1 MTQSLSSTTSSSS
14 IPLLKEILLNL
25 IDIFIPYLT
34 RSRED
39 EYFIVLK
46 LLLCNIYPYILPN
59 FIEPLVK
66 ALINKY
72 SLRSLSHR
80 DALLV
85 LIHCITECPT
95 INQDLL
101 PLHAFPI
108 PSKYTDFVTY
118 RYGDTL
124 SCVDAFDS
132 SMIDTEEFENN
143 SQIIIDSLNTVIYYC
158 ISNNDEENENNNIN
172 NHYNHNT
179 NVNEDDERSNGSD
192 DIRYDSP
199 DLLTRISFLC
209 LCLENVNPF
218 SIQSYPFLFCF
229 FICTVVFFNFPSIF
243 TSTITEQLI
252 IILPNCIKLLNNIN
266 GVILEQMFTLC
277 VLIEYCCRYHLQKLN
292 EEKV

>member
-1 MTQSLSSTTSSSS
+1 M
-14 IPLLKEILLNL
+14 LNL

-85 LIHCITECPT
+85 LIHCITECP
-95 INQDLL
+95 NLNKELL
-101 PLHAFPI
+101 PLNAFPI

-124 SCVDAFDS
+124 SCVDAFDY
-132 SMIDTEEFENN
+132 SMIDTEEFDNK

-158 ISNNDEENENNNIN
+158 ISNNEEEAIVKQQQQLCDNIIESKNE
-172 NHYNHNT
+172 T
-179 NVNEDDERSNGSD
+179 
-192 DIRYDSP
+192 P

-218 SIQSYPFLFCF
+218 SIQSYPLYILYVYF
-229 FICTVVFFNFPSIF
+229 S
-243 TSTITEQLI
+243 LI
-252 IILPNCIKLLNNIN
+252 IFL
-266 GVILEQMFTLC
+266 
-277 VLIEYCCRYHLQKLN
+277 H
-292 EEKV
+292 